1 MIHLENDYMEGAHP
15 EVLARLVETNA
26 LQSPGYGLD
35 DHCAEARRKICRAI
49 GCPDAEVH
57 FLVGGTQTNRTVIDA
72 LIRPWEGVLAAES
85 GHIAQHEAGTIEAG
99 GHKVLTLPH
108 CEGKIAAEAVN
119 EACAIYRAD
128 ENREHMVC
136 PGIVYIS
143 HPTEYGTIY
152 SLSELE
158 ALSAVCRKNRLPL
171 YLDGARLAY
180 ALASNDTDVTIK
192 DIARLCD
199 AFYIGGTKCG
209 LLFGEAVVFTRKGLV
224 SHFFTQIKQHGALL
238 AKGRLLGVQFDA
250 LFTDDLYLR
259 IGRHAIDCAERLKKR
274 LETLGVEFYMKTP
287 TNQQFIVLDDRRAEF
302 FKQQAGG
309 GFWERLADGRTVY
322 RLATSWATD
331 SESIDKITF

>member
-1 MIHLENDYMEGAHP
+1 M
-15 EVLARLVETNA
+15 
-26 LQSPGYGLD
+26 
-35 DHCAEARRKICRAI
+35 
-49 GCPDAEVH
+49 
-57 FLVGGTQTNRTVIDA
+57 
-72 LIRPWEGVLAAES
+72 AAAS

-108 CEGKIAAEAVN
+108 RGGKITAEAVD

-128 ENREHMVC
+128 ENCEHMVR
-136 PGIVYIS
+136 PGMVYIS

-152 SLSELE
+152 SLAELE
-158 ALSAVCRKNRLPL
+158 ALSAICRKNRLPL

-180 ALASNDTDVTIK
+180 ALASNDTDVTIQ

-209 LLFGEAVVFTRKGLV
+209 LLFGEAVVFTRKGIV

-250 LFTDDLYLR
+250 LFTDDLYLC
-259 IGRHAIDCAERLKKR
+259 IGRHAIDCAERLKAR

-287 TNQQFIVLDDRRAEF
+287 TNQQFIVLDDRRAEV
-302 FKQQAGG
+302 FKRQVGG
-309 GFWERLADGRTVY
+309 GFWERLADGRTVF
-322 RLATSWATD
+322 RLATNWATD
-331 SESIDKITF
+331 PAAIDKITF

>member
-1 MIHLENDYMEGAHP
+1 MIHLESDYMEGAHP

-49 GCPDAEVH
+49 GSPDAEVH

-85 GHIAQHEAGTIEAG
+85 GHVAQHEAGTIEAG

-108 CEGKIAAEAVN
+108 RAGKISAEAVG

-128 ENREHMVC
+128 ENREHMVR
-136 PGIVYIS
+136 PGMVYIS

-152 SLSELE
+152 SLAELE

-180 ALASNDTDVTIK
+180 ALASNDTDVTIQ

-209 LLFGEAVVFTRKGLV
+209 LLFGEAVVFPRKGIV
-224 SHFFTQIKQHGALL
+224 DHFFTQVKQHGALL

-259 IGRHAIDCAERLKKR
+259 IGRHAIDCAERLKAR
-274 LETLGVEFYMKTP
+274 LETLGAEFYMKTP
-287 TNQQFIVLDDRRAEF
+287 TNQQFIVLDDLRAER
-302 FKQQAGG
+302 FKQQVGG
-309 GFWERLADGRTVY
+309 GFWERLADGRTVF

-331 SESIDKITF
+331 PAAIDKITF